1 MSQED
6 KPKITKATKSK
17 QFTQIT
23 FQPDLSL
30 FGMTCL
36 DDDTISLM
44 QRRVYDVAGITD
56 ETVRVYWNDEKV
68 NIRDF
73 HDYVKLFNVMK
84 LQSLLIIQRTIQN
97 TDFETNNNEIGADER
112 MDSQVVYGVSPR
124 WQFAVIATPTTAY
137 LPFSVLNRIQ
147 YDLHR

>member
-6 KPKITKATKSK
+6 KPKITKATKTK

-84 LQSLLIIQRTIQN
+84 LPS
-97 TDFETNNNEIGADER
+97 
-112 MDSQVVYGVSPR
+112 
-124 WQFAVIATPTTAY
+124 
-137 LPFSVLNRIQ
+137 
-147 YDLHR
+147 

>member
-84 LQSLLIIQRTIQN
+84 LPSLLII
-97 TDFETNNNEIGADER
+97 
-112 MDSQVVYGVSPR
+112 
-124 WQFAVIATPTTAY
+124 
-137 LPFSVLNRIQ
+137 
-147 YDLHR
+147 